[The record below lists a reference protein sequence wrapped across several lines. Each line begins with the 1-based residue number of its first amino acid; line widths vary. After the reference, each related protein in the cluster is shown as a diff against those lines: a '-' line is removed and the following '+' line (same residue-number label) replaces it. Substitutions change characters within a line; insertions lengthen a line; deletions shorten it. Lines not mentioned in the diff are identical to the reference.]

1 MQNNPNNDQSNLVNP
16 NSNINN
22 INNLNSPIVNTDL
35 NYAMDPNL
43 SFNPSPLPTSQ
54 VETSFDPNLDYNNF
68 NQPDFNQQSASV
80 DAGYANFDYNNNV
93 QADFNQGFDPQLG
106 QVSMSQN
113 SNLPNLDSQYQ
124 NANQNIDQNAGYQL
138 PQSADYYQDPNQPY
152 VESSNNQ
159 SDGYNDPYSV
169 NNSSTLPQVGV
180 GISSTSIQS
189 NVIKKKSNLIW
200 YIVSG
205 VVMLILISIIG
216 FLGFWFTNQNNANSD
231 VNTTNTTTQSSSN
244 DSINSTSESLAVSSS
259 SLSSSASLALSNIS
273 STTSQLQTSTTS
285 GSINADTFKDPK
297 APSPAALARKN
308 TDTVIN
314 TLYLKKYFPAD
325 LSDDGK
331 CKNELICG
339 NTADSDSDG
348 LANLEEYN
356 YDTDP
361 IKNDSD
367 SDGLADGDEVK
378 IYGTNPNAKDSDF
391 DKYDDIKELATCY
404 DPAIK
409 TSNKIATTK
418 KQQISDLIKTTPL
431 HEPTVSTMKTA
442 GATDGDIVNGYITR
456 ECTMGLVG
464 GQN

>member
-1 MQNNPNNDQSNLVNP
+1 MQNNPNNDQSNLLNP
-16 NSNINN
+16 SSNT
-22 INNLNSPIVNTDL
+22 NNLNSSLANADL

-43 SFNPSPLPTSQ
+43 TFNPSPLPVSQ
-54 VETSFDPNLDYNNF
+54 VETSFDPNLDYNSF
-68 NQPDFNQQSASV
+68 NQPDFSQQSASV

-93 QADFNQGFDPQLG
+93 QTDFNQGFNPQSG
-106 QVSMSQN
+106 QVSM
-113 SNLPNLDSQYQ
+113 PQ

-138 PQSADYYQDPNQPY
+138 PQSADYYQDPNQLY
-152 VESSNNQ
+152 VDTSNNQ
-159 SDGYNDPYSV
+159 SDGYSDPYGV
-169 NNSSTLPQVGV
+169 NNSSVLPQVDLGTN
-180 GISSTSIQS
+180 STSIQS

-205 VVMLILISIIG
+205 VVMLILISMIG
-216 FLGFWFTNQNNANSD
+216 FLGFWFMNQNNANSD
-231 VNTTNTTTQSSSN
+231 TNNANTTTQSSSS
-244 DSINSTSESLAVSSS
+244 DSVGSASESSIVTSS
-259 SLSSSASLALSNIS
+259 SLSSSASLVLSNVS
-273 STTSQLQTSTTS
+273 STTSQLQASS
-285 GSINADTFKDPK
+285 ANGSINADTFKDPK

-314 TLYLKKYFPAD
+314 TLYLKKYFSAD

-339 NTADSDSDG
+339 NSADSDSDG

-361 IKNDSD
+361 TKNDSD

-409 TSNKIATTK
+409 TSNKLATTK
-418 KQQISDLIKTTPL
+418 KQQISDLIKITPL